1 MTWTNRV
8 VRIALAVG
16 IVGALALASGANLV
30 EGWWWF
36 LYW

>member
-16 IVGALALASGANLV
+16 VVGALALASGANMV
-30 EGWWWF
+30 ESWLWWLFW
-36 LYW
+36 